1 MELEQAQQIFNII
14 NNSGQE
20 PLVNSLFKSSVR
32 YSRIRVDWYF
42 SDQKHRN
49 ELDEERTIAHNAF
62 ISACDI
68 LSRNMKAAG
77 EDNQW
82 RLQIGTERKSIG
94 DFACMLNA
102 VICLN
107 AR

>member
-1 MELEQAQQIFNII
+1 MELEQAHQIFNII
-14 NNSGQE
+14 NNSGHK
-20 PLVNSLFKSSVR
+20 PLVNSLLKSAIR
-32 YSRIRVDWYF
+32 YSRLRVDWYF
-42 SDQKHRN
+42 SDQEQRI
-49 ELDEERTIAHNAF
+49 EMDEERTIAHNAF

-82 RLQIGTERKSIG
+82 RIQIGVDRKTIG
-94 DFACMLNA
+94 DFACLLHA
-102 VICLN
+102 IIGIE